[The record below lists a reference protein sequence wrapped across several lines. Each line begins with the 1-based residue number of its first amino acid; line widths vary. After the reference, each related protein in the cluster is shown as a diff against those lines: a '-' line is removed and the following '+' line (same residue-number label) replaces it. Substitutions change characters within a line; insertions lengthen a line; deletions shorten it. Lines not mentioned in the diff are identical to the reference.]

1 MNSGTGGTE
10 DALVKGFIAAS
21 VAVVAM
27 ASVAVVIFMIIM
39 MSSAMGGMMGGMGG
53 MMGGGSNPADE
64 AAVEG
69 VTQVRQQDFA
79 FVPANIIVDTGT
91 TVTWTNFDGV
101 GHTVT
106 SDGGGEL
113 RSPLLGQTQTFSH
126 TFDEPGLYRYYCEPH
141 PFMKGLV
148 TVRAP

>member
-1 MNSGTGGTE
+1 MAGGTE
-10 DALVKGFIAAS
+10 DVLAKGFIAAS

-27 ASVAVVIFMIIM
+27 AFVTMAVFMIIM
-39 MSSAMGGMMGGMGG
+39 MSSAMGDMMGGMGG
-53 MMGGGSNPADE
+53 MMGGGSSPADE
-64 AAVEG
+64 APVEG

-79 FVPANIIVDTGT
+79 FVPANIIVDAGT
-91 TVTWTNFDGV
+91 TVTWTNFDAA

-113 RSPLLGQTQTFSH
+113 QSRLLGQTQTFSH
-126 TFDEPGLYRYYCEPH
+126 TFDEPGQYSYFCTPH
-141 PFMKGLV
+141 PVMKGLV

>member
-1 MNSGTGGTE
+1 MASGTGGTE
-10 DALVKGFIAAS
+10 DVLAKGFIAAS

-27 ASVAVVIFMIIM
+27 AFVTMAVFMIIM
-39 MSSAMGGMMGGMGG
+39 MSSAMGDMMGGMGG

-64 AAVEG
+64 EAVEG

-79 FVPANIIVDTGT
+79 FEPANIIVDTGT

-113 RSPLLGQTQTFSH
+113 QSPLLGQTQTFSH
-126 TFDEPGLYRYYCEPH
+126 TFDEPGQYWYLCTPH